1 MLPLPNLD
9 DRMFEQMMDDARKTI
24 PKLFPQW
31 TDENAH
37 DPGITLLELMAWMTE
52 IQQYYMNR
60 ITERNE
66 RKFLKLLGVSPREAA
81 SATCEVTFADVTDQ
95 AVLPKGT
102 PLVAHDLRFETVETL
117 RLIPATLQKVL
128 VRSETG
134 SADFTSN
141 NTSGIP
147 YYAFGPDGEQGASLY
162 IGFDHPLPVMTE
174 ITLSIKLFEDYP
186 VKVGRS
192 ADGTAPLISSAQ
204 VEWTFCADA
213 QGLDWRTLDVVRD
226 NSVQLSQSGDV
237 VFKIASDMRK
247 CVIYPADD
255 QRRYWLCCTLKQ
267 DGYEL
272 PPKIEHICLN
282 AVKAEERYSYSE
294 AAVFDSSGKADATF
308 VVASHL
314 AYTGLHTV
322 QSRDAYGFWRDWEQT
337 RKLSE
342 AGPSD
347 VVYELTH
354 NDAER
359 TTRIRFGDGEH
370 GRVPPQGNE
379 SIRIISFAPE
389 FEDRRWLGRSNGL
402 PNQTFEAP
410 KGQIYKRSTMMLQV
424 GVYSA
429 EHETMVW
436 EDWQS
441 VEDFDNS
448 LSTDLHYV
456 YDAETGLIRFG
467 NNEEGAIPEKSALS
481 NIRFIVLQ
489 SGGGVQ
495 GNIKDN
501 MISGFAEDALVTAPD
516 VALTNPFPAKGG
528 LEAESV
534 EQAKLRVQQELN
546 TPSRAVTA
554 EDYEEIACG
563 TPGLRVARVKAIP
576 LYKPGMKDYP
586 RVKAPA
592 QMTVAVVPYGET
604 DKPLAG
610 KGFLETVRKHLD
622 LHRLLSTELH
632 VIPADYVCITVHA
645 VVVVEPRYKDEES
658 LIVSEL
664 RKLLQPMGREDGAG
678 GWPFG
683 RTVYK
688 GDIYGVISRLKGV
701 VYVQD
706 LWIDADGE
714 NYTKDSG
721 GDIHIPPYA
730 LVYSGEHSI
739 ELISQADL

>member
-60 ITERNE
+60 ITEQSE
-66 RKFLKLLGVSPREAA
+66 RKFLKLLGVSPREAT
-81 SATCEVTFADVTDQ
+81 SAVCEVTFSEVGDQ

-117 RLIPATLQKVL
+117 RLIPSMLQKVL

-141 NTSGIP
+141 NRSGIP

-162 IGFDHPLPVMTE
+162 IGFDTPLPVMTE

-192 ADGTAPLISSAQ
+192 ADGTAPLISTAE
-204 VEWTFCADA
+204 VEWTFCADG
-213 QGLDWRTLDVVRD
+213 QGLVWQPIDVVRD

-237 VFKIASDMRK
+237 VFKLASDMQK
-247 CVIYPADD
+247 CIMYPADD

-282 AVKAEERYSYSE
+282 AVRAEERHSYSE
-294 AAVFDSSGKADATF
+294 IAVFDSSGKPDLSC
-308 VVASHL
+308 VLSSHL
-314 AYTGLHTV
+314 AYTGKHTV
-322 QSRDAYGFWRDWEQT
+322 QLRDSRGFWHDWK
-337 RKLSE
+337 RVIKLSS
-342 AGPSD
+342 A
-347 VVYELTH
+347 
-354 NDAER
+354 DAEDTVFELEQHKADH
-359 TTRIRFGDGEH
+359 TTHIRFGDGEY
-370 GRVPPQGNE
+370 GSVPPKGKD
-379 SIRIISFAPE
+379 SIRVISFAPE
-389 FEDRRWLGRSNGL
+389 FEDQRWLGSSNGL
-402 PNQTFEAP
+402 PNQTFEVP

-424 GVYSA
+424 GVYSV
-429 EHETMVW
+429 ERETMVW

-456 YDAETGLIRFG
+456 YDMGAGLIRFG
-467 NNEEGAIPEKSALS
+467 NNEEGAIPEKSALP

-501 MISGFAEDALVTAPD
+501 MISGFADDALITAPA
-516 VALTNPFPAKGG
+516 VTLTNPFPAHGG

-534 EQAKLRVQQELN
+534 EQAKLRVQHELN

-604 DKPLAG
+604 DKPMAG
-610 KGFLETVRKHLD
+610 RGFLETIRKHLD

-658 LIVSEL
+658 MILTEL
-664 RKLLQPMGREDGAG
+664 RRLLQPMGHADGTE

-714 NYTKDSG
+714 NYAKDSA

-739 ELISQADL
+739 ELISQADV